1 MAVNIKAVIDGKQ
14 KAVEYNS
21 GLIPAND
28 PEKEQIQYKFS
39 GREREGER
47 GCIHRIQYK
56 SV

>member
-1 MAVNIKAVIDGKQ
+1 MAVDIKAVTDGKQ
-14 KAVEYNS
+14 KTVEYNS
-21 GLIPAND
+21 SSVPTNG
-28 PEKEQIQYKFS
+28 PEKEQIQYKLS

>member
-21 GLIPAND
+21 GLIPDND
-28 PEKEQIQYKFS
+28 PEKEQIQHKFS